1 MYTRLKE
8 ERGDALTVK
17 VMPTERCSQLTLK
30 GLYHDFDEMW
40 IAEQPALAVAYL
52 ADHVP
57 RLAKLFATKVIAK
70 NRLTQYYAGLEL
82 KNHQ

>member
-8 ERGDALTVK
+8 KRGDAFTVK
-17 VMPTERCSQLTLK
+17 VMPTERCSELTLK

-40 IAEQPALAVAYL
+40 IAEQPSLAVAYF
-52 ADHVP
+52 ADNVP

-70 NRLTQYYAGLEL
+70 NRLAQYYAGLEL
-82 KNHQ
+82 KKQQ